1 MDLSDIY
8 NLVADGLFKVE
19 EELSAVTDVENRFL
33 SDLLQYSVKNSGKRI
48 RPVFTLLAGRLF
60 KYNLEKLVPM
70 AAALELLHSATLVHD
85 DIIDNSPLRRGKPT
99 VSHAWGAN
107 AALLLGD
114 YLFAKAGR
122 LVASTGNLH
131 VIKLF
136 AQTLMTISKGELEQ
150 INVPYEKRI
159 SLDHYLSW
167 ISDKTACLFSTSTES
182 GAVLGGAP
190 RKFVTALKNY
200 GFYFGM
206 TFQVIDDILDFTGN
220 QEELGKPVGSD
231 LKEGIITLPSII
243 FAETKEGNNI
253 IRKAIDSENKEYAQ
267 KVIEEIKNSSAIEKS
282 MNIAKHFSNKAME
295 YLSVLPES
303 ETRASLIR
311 LIDIMLERKR

>member
-1 MDLSDIY
+1 MDLADIY
-8 NLVADGLFKVE
+8 NLVADGLIKVE
-19 EELSAVTDVENRFL
+19 EELSAVTDVENKLL
-33 SDLLQYSVKNSGKRI
+33 SNLLHYSVKNSGKRI

-60 KYNLEKLVPM
+60 KYNLDKLVPM

-99 VSHAWGAN
+99 VSHAWGPN

-159 SLDHYLSW
+159 RLDHYFSW
-167 ISDKTACLFSTSTES
+167 IGDKTACLFSTSTES

-206 TFQVIDDILDFTGN
+206 TFQVIDDVLDFIGN
-220 QEELGKPVGSD
+220 QDELGKPVGSD
-231 LKEGIITLPSII
+231 LKEGIVTLPSII
-243 FAETKEGNNI
+243 FAETEDGANI
-253 IRKAIDSENKEYAQ
+253 IKKAIDGNDKEYTQ
-267 KVIEEIKNSSAIEKS
+267 KVIDEIRNSSAIEKS
-282 MNIAKHFSNKAME
+282 MSIAKQFSSKAVE
-295 YLSVLPES
+295 YLNVLPES
-303 ETRASLIR
+303 DTRTSLIR
-311 LIDIMLERKR
+311 LIDIMLTRKK